1 MKKKI
6 GCLGPEASNSYEV
19 AKAINYAGDELIP
32 LSSFELIKSLKSGE
46 IQKAILPI
54 ENSIEGRVKWVF
66 DFLAGNNLGLLS
78 IIGEDIW
85 KVRHCLI
92 GFGKESEIKMVY
104 SHPQALGQCR
114 ISMGSLDL
122 KDADSTSAAVKFIA
136 ESQQKTLAAIGTRQA
151 AERYK
156 VPIIKED
163 IGDNP
168 ENQTRFITIGKNI
181 MQPTSNDKTSLIFGV
196 KDETGALYRVL
207 EVFDVLHI
215 NMTMINSEPSP
226 SRKLGEYIFFVD
238 VANHPRLDT
247 ALDLIRER
255 TSSLN
260 VLGTYPKAT
269 IPVNAN

>member
-156 VPIIKED
+156 VPIIKEE
-163 IGDNP
+163 GH
-168 ENQTRFITIGKNI
+168 EK
-181 MQPTSNDKTSLIFGV
+181 K
-196 KDETGALYRVL
+196 
-207 EVFDVLHI
+207 
-215 NMTMINSEPSP
+215 
-226 SRKLGEYIFFVD
+226 
-238 VANHPRLDT
+238 
-247 ALDLIRER
+247 
-255 TSSLN
+255 
-260 VLGTYPKAT
+260 YPKDSRCRGDEHRHAAERRFRAGAARSRRPARRYPEDHR
-269 IPVNAN
+269 IPRQDR